1 MLRGILLVVGLAL
14 VGYLLFNLGSSRATA
29 DFKPYL
35 DSLDHVNDSLALE
48 NLKDDSAIAEL
59 RDLDIE
65 LQYKLDHQKAK
76 VIKIKEIVEIERNK
90 IDDLSESELVS
101 YLNKRYPKDTVTN
114 PLPVAQPV
122 LVEVSKDLVA
132 YDGAKQELVV
142 KDSVIAMQDSRI
154 LLKDS
159 TINLYVTKEG
169 RFKSIISN
177 QDLKIAEWSK
187 QYNNLYLEHN
197 KLKLKNKFTRIGA
210 GVIIGGLIYMT
221 IAK

>member
-1 MLRGILLVVGLAL
+1 MKKVILVVGLAF
-14 VGYLLFNLGSSRATA
+14 VGYLLFDLGSMKASSNFQA
-29 DFKPYL
+29 KL
-35 DSLDHVNDSLALE
+35 DSLDKQNDSLYAE
-48 NLKDDSAIAEL
+48 NAKDDSTIVKLTALDQEL
-59 RDLDIE
+59 E
-65 LQYKLDHQKAK
+65 YKLDHQKAK
-76 VIKIKEIVEIERNK
+76 VIKIKEVVEIERNK
-90 IDDLSESELVS
+90 IDNLSEQELVS

-122 LVEVSKDLVA
+122 LVEASKDLVA
-132 YDGAKQELVV
+132 YDGAKKEIVV
-142 KDSVIAMQDSRI
+142 KDSVIAIQDSRI

-169 RFKSIISN
+169 RFKSIITN

-187 QYNNLYLEHN
+187 QYNSLYLEHN
-197 KLKLKNKFTRIGA
+197 KLKLKNKFTKIGA

>member
-1 MLRGILLVVGLAL
+1 MKKVLLVVALAFI
-14 VGYLLFNLGSSRATA
+14 GYILFDLGSMRASSNFQA
-29 DFKPYL
+29 KL
-35 DSLDHVNDSLALE
+35 DSLDKQNDSLYVE
-48 NLKDDSAIAEL
+48 NAKDDSTIVKLTALDQEL
-59 RDLDIE
+59 E
-65 LQYKLDHQKAK
+65 YKLDHQKAK
-76 VIKIKEIVEIERNK
+76 VIRIKEIVEVERNK
-90 IDDLSESELVS
+90 IDYLNESELVS
-101 YLNKRYPKDTVTN
+101 YLNKRYPKDTVTS

-122 LVEVSKDLVA
+122 LVEASKDLVA

-142 KDSVIAMQDSRI
+142 KDSVIAIQDSRI

-169 RFKSIISN
+169 RFKSIITN
-177 QDLKIAEWSK
+177 QDLKITEWSK

>member
-1 MLRGILLVVGLAL
+1 MKKVLLVVALAFI
-14 VGYLLFNLGSSRATA
+14 GYILFDLGSMRASSNFQA
-29 DFKPYL
+29 KL
-35 DSLDHVNDSLALE
+35 DSLDKQNDSLYAE
-48 NLKDDSAIAEL
+48 NAKDDSTIVKLTALDQEL
-59 RDLDIE
+59 E
-65 LQYKLDHQKAK
+65 YKLDHQKAK
-76 VIKIKEIVEIERNK
+76 VIKIKEIVEVERNK
-90 IDDLSESELVS
+90 IEYLNESELVS

-142 KDSVIAMQDSRI
+142 KDSVIAIQDSRI

-159 TINLYVTKEG
+159 TINLYATKEG
-169 RFKSIISN
+169 RFKSIITN
-177 QDLKIAEWSK
+177 QDLKITEWSK
-187 QYNNLYLEHN
+187 QYNNLYIEHN

>member
-1 MLRGILLVVGLAL
+1 MKKVILVVGLAFI
-14 VGYLLFNLGSSRATA
+14 GYILFDLGSMRASSNFQA
-29 DFKPYL
+29 KL
-35 DSLDHVNDSLALE
+35 DSLDKQNDSLYAE
-48 NLKDDSAIAEL
+48 NAKDDSTIAKLAALDQEL
-59 RDLDIE
+59 E
-65 LQYKLDHQKAK
+65 YKLDHQKAK
-76 VIKIKEIVEIERNK
+76 VIKIKEVVEIERNK
-90 IDDLSESELVS
+90 IDNLNEQELVS

-122 LVEVSKDLVA
+122 LVEASKDLAA

-142 KDSVIAMQDSRI
+142 KDSVIAIQDSRI
-154 LLKDS
+154 FFKDS

-169 RFKSIISN
+169 RFKSIITN
-177 QDLKIAEWSK
+177 QDLKITEWSK

-197 KLKLKNKFTRIGA
+197 KLKLKNKFTKIGA